1 MTCIP
6 PRITLFIPAARVPA
20 HLWIDT
26 SGERDA
32 YMADALRTARGKLV
46 VAVTGMAHMD
56 GIERNL
62 VSVGGYKIEARRN
75 ALETVTCIA

>member
-1 MTCIP
+1 
-6 PRITLFIPAARVPA
+6 
-20 HLWIDT
+20 
-26 SGERDA
+26 
-32 YMADALRTARGKLV
+32 MADALRTARGKLV